1 MINSS
6 AFRKTQSVIKCHFIF
21 HLFIFTL
28 FLPKIKIPR
37 HKEARRFWTTT
48 NGAIH
53 LEISMVTHIQGD
65 YLNVSLAQ

>member
-1 MINSS
+1 M
-6 AFRKTQSVIKCHFIF
+6 
-21 HLFIFTL
+21 FIFTL

-37 HKEARRFWTTT
+37 YKEARRFY
-48 NGAIH
+48 GAIH